1 MNTKTLSIINLIGVI
16 AVIYFNYYLNALG
29 INGNTVG
36 SLSDKYDSLFTPAGY
51 AFAIW
56 GLIFLGLLAQAIFL
70 VVRSFKPEKDQSSI
84 SQIGLGIF
92 IANLLNIGWLI
103 AWLNEYTGLSV
114 VIILL
119 ILITLLS
126 VVVRTN
132 MERWDAPLKII
143 VFIWWPICLYS
154 GWIAVATIANIS
166 AFLAKIGW
174 NGGLDESV
182 WAFIL
187 IVVTTLLGVFMI
199 FNRNMREFSMVI
211 VWALVAISVRHWG
224 SIALLQYSALAGAI
238 VLLITSGYHA
248 SRNKATLPHKKK
260 WSED

>member
-1 MNTKTLSIINLIGVI
+1 MNIKALSITNLIGVI

-56 GLIFLGLLAQAIFL
+56 GLIFLGLLVQAIFL
-70 VVRSFKPEKDQSSI
+70 VARSFKPQKDQSSI

-92 IANLLNIGWLI
+92 LANLLNIGWLL

-114 VIILL
+114 VIMLL
-119 ILITLLS
+119 ILITLIS
-126 VVVRTN
+126 VIVRTN
-132 MERWDAPLKII
+132 MERWDAPLKTIL
-143 VFIWWPICLYS
+143 FIWWPICLYS

-166 AFLAKIGW
+166 TLLAKIGW

-187 IVVTTLLGVFMI
+187 IAVATLLGIFMI
-199 FNRNMREFSMVI
+199 FKRNMREFSLVI
-211 VWALVAISVRHWG
+211 VWALIAIAVRHWG
-224 SIALLQYSALAGAI
+224 NIALLQYGALAGALI
-238 VLLITSGYHA
+238 LLVSTGYHA
-248 SRNKATLPHKKK
+248 SQNRATMPHKKK
-260 WSED
+260 WNEV

>member
-1 MNTKTLSIINLIGVI
+1 MNTKALSITNLIGVI
-16 AVIYFNYYLNALG
+16 AVIFFNYYINSKG

-36 SLSDKYDSLFTPAGY
+36 SLSDKYDNLFTPAGY

-56 GLIFLGLLAQAIFL
+56 GLIFLGLLVQAIFL
-70 VVRSFKPEKDQSSI
+70 VARSFKSAKDQSFI

-92 IANLLNIGWLI
+92 LANLLNITWLL

-114 VIILL
+114 AIMILL
-119 ILITLLS
+119 LITLLS

-166 AFLAKIGW
+166 ALLAKIGW
-174 NGGLDESV
+174 NGGIDESV

-187 IVVTTLLGVFMI
+187 IVVATLLGVFMI
-199 FNRNMREFSMVI
+199 FKRNMREFSLVI
-211 VWALVAISVRHWG
+211 VWALLAIAVRHWG
-224 SIALLQYSALAGAI
+224 SIGLLQYGALAGAI
-238 VLLITSGYHA
+238 VLVIASGYHA
-248 SRNKATLPHKKK
+248 SQNKATMPHKKK
-260 WSED
+260 WNEV